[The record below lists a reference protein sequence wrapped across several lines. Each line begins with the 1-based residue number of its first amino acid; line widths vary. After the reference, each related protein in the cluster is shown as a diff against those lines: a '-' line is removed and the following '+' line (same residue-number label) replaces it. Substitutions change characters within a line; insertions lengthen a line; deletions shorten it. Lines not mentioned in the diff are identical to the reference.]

1 VHILMVGLGAISATY
16 GTLFQEAGHEVEHV
30 LRPGSTA
37 TGIKEVAVHL
47 LDGREDSRTGA
58 PWTGTYTVTHARP
71 GTSYDLIVC
80 AIGCLDLPAVVDTL
94 STNSLAG
101 PLLLF
106 SGTWAD
112 RSHIEEALAG
122 RPHALG
128 YPVAGGR
135 LDRGRRE
142 LGTVVFDHVM
152 LEGRDGGRGDGGR
165 GDESGGHE
173 GSGHE
178 GSGHEGSG
186 HEGSGHEGSGHEGGY
201 ADPGTL
207 AAARHAFSSV
217 GLTCETPADMLQWIW
232 IHMAIN
238 AAVISEAARGADLAD
253 PSAAAERLM
262 DSTSRLRRVIVSIR
276 ECLSI
281 VAARGVDLGRFRGEV
296 APYRVPALLA
306 APVMKRMFARNALT
320 RRIMTLHSNPA
331 DLVFICRSVEEEGR
345 RLDVPAPH
353 FYAAYE
359 QGIARTARP
368 GNG

>member
-1 VHILMVGLGAISATY
+1 MRILMVGLGAISATY
-16 GTLFQEAGHEVEHV
+16 GTLLQEADHEVEHV

-37 TGIKEVAVHL
+37 AGIEQVTVHL
-47 LDGREDSRTGA
+47 LDGRDDSRTG
-58 PWTGTYTVTHARP
+58 TEREGTYTVTLARP

-94 STNSLAG
+94 SRNSLSG
-101 PLLLF
+101 PMLVF
-106 SGTWAD
+106 SGTWQD
-112 RSHIEEALAG
+112 RAHIEEVLEG

-128 YPVAGGR
+128 YPVAGVR
-135 LDRGRRE
+135 LDRPARE
-142 LGTVVFDHVM
+142 LDAVVFDHVV
-152 LEGRDGGRGDGGR
+152 LEGGRGVGGAGGRGDGG
-165 GDESGGHE
+165 SGGN
-173 GSGHE
+173 GSSRGY
-178 GSGHEGSG
+178 
-186 HEGSGHEGSGHEGGY
+186 EGGY
-201 ADPGTL
+201 ADPDTL

-232 IHMAIN
+232 IHMAVN
-238 AAVISEAARGADLAD
+238 AAVISEAARGADLSD

-276 ECLSI
+276 ECLAI

-320 RRIMTLHSNPA
+320 RRIMVLHSNPA

-345 RLDVPAPH
+345 RLGVQAPH
-353 FYAAYE
+353 FFAAYE
-359 QGIARTARP
+359 EGIAPLALRGGR
-368 GNG
+368 